1 LTSKIA
7 LIALVALAPGL
18 SGCTTLSNAW
28 ARLTNKSALAQI
40 RPATN
45 KVAEVGAVSPVD
57 RLYNSASTAINR
69 RDYGAALDL
78 LQMAKERSPN
88 DPRVLNA
95 LGVVYDKLG
104 RFDLSQRY
112 YAQALTAEPGS
123 PIVLGNL
130 AYSDILANRA
140 NAGPPQSPVTAL
152 AAAEPA
158 PVAVEA
164 PTSTPNLT
172 RAAAAPD
179 TRLALAVAIP
189 AAEVQRAE
197 PLLLG
202 QPLMIVNATGR
213 LQGQEP
219 VTRYLASA
227 GWSIS
232 DEAQPRTVQVESEIR
247 YEAQHQALAAS
258 LAKSLPFPVRMKSC
272 DDGCSGVVLVV
283 GSYARA
289 PATRAKG

>member
-1 LTSKIA
+1 VISRTA
-7 LIALVALAPGL
+7 LIALIVLAPGL

-28 ARLTNKSALAQI
+28 ARLTSKSALAQI
-40 RPATN
+40 RPAQN
-45 KVAEVGAVSPVD
+45 KVAEVGQVTPVD
-57 RLYNSASTAINR
+57 RLYKSASAAINR
-69 RDYGAALDL
+69 RDYGSALDL

-112 YAQALTAEPGS
+112 YAQALVSEPGS

-130 AYSDILANRA
+130 AYSDILSNRV
-140 NAGPPQSPVTAL
+140 NARVPEAPAPAL
-152 AAAEPA
+152 AASPA
-158 PVAVEA
+158 PAPAVVAEA
-164 PTSTPNLT
+164 STPTLT
-172 RAAAAPD
+172 RAQPSPD
-179 TRLALAVAIP
+179 TRLALALAEPV
-189 AAEVQRAE
+189 AEVKRAE

-202 QPLMIVNATGR
+202 RPLMIVNATGR

-232 DEAQPRTVQVESEIR
+232 DDTSARASQAESEIR

-289 PATRAKG
+289 TTPRAKG